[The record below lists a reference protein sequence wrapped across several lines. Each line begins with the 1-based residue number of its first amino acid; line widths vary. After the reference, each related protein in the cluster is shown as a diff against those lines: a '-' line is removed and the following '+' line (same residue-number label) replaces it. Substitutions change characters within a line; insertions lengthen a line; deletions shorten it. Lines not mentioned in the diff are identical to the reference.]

1 MNAVLTKLWLW
12 LWHLLPA
19 NPILVRVVYGASRRQ
34 RHLWLRFGYLAA
46 LAGVV
51 LWLQIPSAE
60 ESASLTEL
68 AKNASQTFRYAAT
81 TQLLLM
87 CFLAPVFTAS
97 AITQERDAQ
106 TFNILISTPLTSGQI
121 VLGTLMSRLYF
132 VIVLLLAGLPIFYM
146 TMIYGGVTSPQIVQ
160 SFALSASTAILTGA
174 LAIFI
179 AMIGVGTRRT
189 IFSFYLMIALYL
201 LALYLFGRWDRTWVA
216 ASAANL
222 DGVRMSWLTPL
233 HPFLALEVALNRVSA
248 PPYAALPE
256 YGSIARYALAYPS
269 TVYVTWTLALS
280 LVLVA
285 VSMFYVRR
293 GIKTGEPTFLSN
305 FFDRFRRQATGERTR
320 TPRNVWHNPVA
331 WREACTR
338 AAGGRFLRWGIVAGG
353 LIASIVVLV
362 YYLGGSLKP
371 SEVPEWLAGLTMIQ
385 FALALIIAANTAA
398 TSITKEKESKTMEL
412 LMTTPLTSSY
422 VLWGKLRGLVSFVL
436 PLLIGPVVALLLFAL
451 VDIARRVPRPAV
463 PLEVA
468 AEVGLLL
475 VIYTAIACVIGLRFS
490 LTSRNNMTAVMT
502 SIGAILLAG
511 GLVTLIGFAL
521 VNASG
526 GEFAAFLSP
535 FTPFTAVW
543 FLVAPAEL
551 AQGAN
556 LSSAVTLS
564 AIRVAAA
571 IGTSIA
577 LGLYCLL
584 VWRGYVALVRGFDM
598 IMRKQTGN

>member
-1 MNAVLTKLWLW
+1 MNAVFSKLGLW
-12 LWHLLPA
+12 FWHLLPA

-46 LAGVV
+46 LAAVV

-60 ESASLTEL
+60 ESASLTDL
-68 AKNASQTFRYAAT
+68 AKSASQTFRYAAS

-132 VIVLLLAGLPIFYM
+132 VIVLLLAGLPIFCM
-146 TMIYGGVTSPQIVQ
+146 TMIYGGVTGRQIGQ
-160 SFALSASTAILTGA
+160 SFALSASTAFITGA

-189 IFSFYLMIALYL
+189 IFSFYLMIALYM
-201 LALYLFGRWDRTWVA
+201 LALYLMGQWARTWVS
-216 ASAANL
+216 ASPPNL
-222 DGVRMSWLTPL
+222 NNEQMSWLTPL
-233 HPFLALEVALNRVSA
+233 HPFLALDVALNRVNA
-248 PPYAALPE
+248 PAYADLPE
-256 YGSIARYALAYPS
+256 YGRLARYALAYPS
-269 TVYVTWTLALS
+269 TVYVTWTLATS
-280 LVLVA
+280 LVLIVL
-285 VSMFYVRR
+285 SMFFVRR
-293 GIKTGEPTFLSN
+293 GIKTGEPTFFSD
-305 FFDRFRRQATGERTR
+305 FFARFRRVPAGERTR
-320 TPRNVWHNPVA
+320 PPRHVWANPVA

-338 AAGGRFLRWGIVAGG
+338 ASGGRLFRWIIVLAGLVSAIG
-353 LIASIVVLV
+353 VLV
-362 YYLGGSLKP
+362 YYLSGRLKAA
-371 SEVPEWLAGLTMIQ
+371 EVPQWLAGITMIQ

-436 PLLIGPVVALLLFAL
+436 PLLIGPLVALLLFSVIDLIRGVNRAPIL
-451 VDIARRVPRPAV
+451 P
-463 PLEVA
+463 ETA
-468 AEVGLLL
+468 AEVGMLL
-475 VIYTAIACVIGLRFS
+475 VIYTAIACVVGLRFS
-490 LTSRNNMTAVMT
+490 LTSRNNMIAVMT
-502 SIGAILLAG
+502 SIGVILLG
-511 GLVTLIGFAL
+511 GALVTLIGFAL

-526 GEFAAFLSP
+526 GEFASFLAP

-543 FLVAPAEL
+543 FLISPGELALGPNLSAPANL
-551 AQGAN
+551 AD
-556 LSSAVTLS
+556 L
-564 AIRVAAA
+564 RVAAA
-571 IGTSIA
+571 IGTVVA
-577 LGLYCLL
+577 LGLYTIL

>member
-1 MNAVLTKLWLW
+1 MNAVLAKLWLW

-46 LAGVV
+46 LAAVV
-51 LWLQIPSAE
+51 LWLQIPSGE

-68 AKNASQTFRYAAT
+68 AKSASQTFRYAAT

-201 LALYLFGRWDRTWVA
+201 LALYLVGRWDRTWIA
-216 ASAANL
+216 ASVANL
-222 DGVRMSWLTPL
+222 DGIRMSWLTPL
-233 HPFLALEVALNRVSA
+233 HPFLSLEVALNRVNA
-248 PPYAALPE
+248 PPYAAIPE
-256 YGSIARYALAYPS
+256 YGPFARYALAYPS
-269 TVYVTWTLALS
+269 TVYVAWTLALS
-280 LVLVA
+280 LVLVV
-285 VSMFYVRR
+285 VSMFFVRR
-293 GIKTGEPTFLSN
+293 GIKTGEPTMFSN
-305 FFDRFRRQATGERTR
+305 FFSRFRRDTTGERTR
-320 TPRNVWHNPVA
+320 PARNVWHNPVA

-338 AAGGRFLRWGIVAGG
+338 AAGGRFLRWGIVLGGFVASIIVFVYYMRGG
-353 LIASIVVLV
+353 L
-362 YYLGGSLKP
+362 KP
-371 SEVPEWLAGLTMIQ
+371 AQVPEWLAGLTMIQ
-385 FALALIIAANTAA
+385 FALAIIIAANTAA

-412 LMTTPLTSSY
+412 MMTTPLTSSY
-422 VLWGKLRGLVSFVL
+422 ILWGKLRGLVSFVL
-436 PLLIGPVVALLLFAL
+436 PLLIGPVVVLLLFAI
-451 VDIARRVPRPAV
+451 VDLIRGVPRAV
-463 PLEVA
+463 VPIETA

-475 VIYTAIACVIGLRFS
+475 VIYTAIACVIGLKFS
-490 LTSRNNMTAVMT
+490 LSSRTNMTAVMT

-543 FLVAPAEL
+543 FLIAPADL
-551 AQGAN
+551 AQ
-556 LSSAVTLS
+556 SSNMTTSAGLS
-564 AIRVAAA
+564 AIRVSAA
-571 IGTSIA
+571 IGTAIA
-577 LGLYCLL
+577 LGLYTLL

-598 IMRKQTGN
+598 TMRKQTGN

>member
-1 MNAVLTKLWLW
+1 MNTVLSKLWLW

-46 LAGVV
+46 LAAVV

-68 AKNASQTFRYAAT
+68 AKSASQTFRYAAT

-121 VLGTLMSRLYF
+121 VLGTLLSRLYF
-132 VIVLLLAGLPIFYM
+132 VIVLLLAGLPIFCM
-146 TMIYGGVTSPQIVQ
+146 TMIYGGVTGRQIAQ
-160 SFALSASTAILTGA
+160 SFSLSASTAILTGA

-201 LALYLFGRWDRTWVA
+201 LALYLVGRWDRTWVA
-216 ASAANL
+216 ASAPNL
-222 DGVRMSWLTPL
+222 DGVRMSWLTSL
-233 HPFLALEVALNRVSA
+233 HPFLSLEVALNRVNA
-248 PPYAALPE
+248 PEYAALPE
-256 YGSIARYALAYPS
+256 YGPLARYALAFPS
-269 TVYVTWTLALS
+269 TVYVAWTLALS
-280 LVLVA
+280 LILVI
-285 VSMFYVRR
+285 VSMVFVRR
-293 GIKTGEPTFLSN
+293 GIKTGEPTVVSN
-305 FFDRFRRQATGERTR
+305 FLARFRRETNGERTR
-320 TPRNVWHNPVA
+320 QPRNVWSNPVA

-338 AAGGRFLRWGIVAGG
+338 AAGGRVLRWGIVVGG
-353 LIASIVVLV
+353 LVSSFVVFL
-362 YYLGGSLKP
+362 YYVRGGLKAA
-371 SEVPEWLAGLTMIQ
+371 EVPEWLAGLTMIQ

-436 PLLIGPVVALLLFAL
+436 PLLIGPVIALLLFAV
-451 VDIARRVPRPAV
+451 VDLIRGIPRVTISI
-463 PLEVA
+463 ETA

-490 LTSRNNMTAVMT
+490 LTSRTNMTAVMA

-543 FLVAPAEL
+543 FLIAPADL
-551 AQGAN
+551 AQNSNMSTPAG
-556 LSSAVTLS
+556 LS
-564 AIRVAAA
+564 AIRVSAA
-571 IGTSIA
+571 IGTTIA
-577 LGLYCLL
+577 LGLYTIL

>member
-1 MNAVLTKLWLW
+1 MWLW

-51 LWLQIPSAE
+51 LWLQIPSGE

-68 AKNASQTFRYAAT
+68 AKSASQTFRYAAT
-81 TQLLLM
+81 AQLLLM

-132 VIVLLLAGLPIFYM
+132 VVVLLLAGLPIFYM

-201 LALYLFGRWDRTWVA
+201 LALYLMGRWDRTWLA
-216 ASAANL
+216 ASAPNL
-222 DGVRMSWLTPL
+222 DGVRMSWFTPL
-233 HPFLALEVALNRVSA
+233 HPFLSLEVALNRVNA
-248 PPYAALPE
+248 PEYAALPE
-256 YGSIARYALAYPS
+256 YGPMARYALAFPA
-269 TVYVTWTLALS
+269 TVYVVWTLALS
-280 LVLVA
+280 LVLVII
-285 VSMFYVRR
+285 SMVFVRR
-293 GIKTGEPTFLSN
+293 GIKTGEPTVFSN
-305 FFDRFRRQATGERTR
+305 FFARFRRTPSSEQTR
-320 TPRNVWHNPVA
+320 PARNVWHNPVA

-338 AAGGRFLRWGIVAGG
+338 AAGGRFFRWGIVIGG
-353 LIASIVVLV
+353 FAASIIVFV
-362 YYLGGSLKP
+362 YYLRGRLKA
-371 SEVPEWLAGLTMIQ
+371 SEVPEWLAGITMIQ
-385 FALALIIAANTAA
+385 FALAIIIAANTAA

-412 LMTTPLTSSY
+412 MMTTPLTSSY
-422 VLWGKLRGLVSFVL
+422 ILWGKLRGLVSFVL
-436 PLLIGPVVALLLFAL
+436 PLLIGPVVALLLFAI
-451 VDIARRVPRPAV
+451 VDLIRGVSRGPISI
-463 PLEVA
+463 ETA
-468 AEVGLLL
+468 AEIGLLL

-490 LTSRNNMTAVMT
+490 LTSRTNMTAVMT

-543 FLVAPAEL
+543 FLIAPADL
-551 AQGAN
+551 AQNAN
-556 LSSAVTLS
+556 MSTPAGLS
-564 AIRVAAA
+564 AIRVSAAV
-571 IGTSIA
+571 GTAIA
-577 LGLYCLL
+577 LGLYTLL

>member
-1 MNAVLTKLWLW
+1 MNAVLSKLWLW
-12 LWHLLPA
+12 FWHLLPA
-19 NPILVRVVYGASRRQ
+19 NPILVRVVHGASRRQ

-46 LAGVV
+46 LAAVV
-51 LWLQIPSAE
+51 LWLQIPSAD

-68 AKNASQTFRYAAT
+68 AKSASQTFRYAAT

-132 VIVLLLAGLPIFYM
+132 VIILLLAGLPIFYM

-201 LALYLFGRWDRTWVA
+201 LAVYLFGRWDRTWVA
-216 ASAANL
+216 ASAPNL

-233 HPFLALEVALNRVSA
+233 HPFLALEVALNLINA
-248 PPYAALPE
+248 PSYAALPE
-256 YGSIARYALAYPS
+256 YNSLARYALSHPS
-269 TVYVTWTLALS
+269 AVYVTWTLALS
-280 LVLVA
+280 LMLIVI
-285 VSMFYVRR
+285 SMVFVRR
-293 GIKTGEPTFLSN
+293 GIKTGEPTFISVFL
-305 FFDRFRRQATGERTR
+305 DRFRRRTTGERTR
-320 TPRNVWHNPVA
+320 PPRNVWHNPVA

-338 AAGGRFLRWGIVAGG
+338 AAGGRFLRWAIVAGG
-353 LIASIVVLV
+353 LTASIIILV
-362 YYLGGSLKP
+362 YYLRGDLKA
-371 SEVPEWLAGLTMIQ
+371 SEVPQWLAGVTMIQ
-385 FALALIIAANTAA
+385 FALAIIIAANTAA

-422 VLWGKLRGLVSFVL
+422 ILWGKLRGLVSFVL
-436 PLLIGPVVALLLFAL
+436 PLLISPVVSLLLFAV
-451 VDIARRVPRPAV
+451 VDALRDTSRPAIPV
-463 PLEVA
+463 EVA

-475 VIYTAIACVIGLRFS
+475 VIYTAAACVIGLRFS
-490 LTSRNNMTAVMT
+490 LTSRTNMSAVMT
-502 SIGAILLAG
+502 SIGVILLGG
-511 GLVTLIGFAL
+511 GLITLIGFAL

-526 GEFAAFLSP
+526 GEFAAFCSP
-535 FTPFTAVW
+535 FTPFTALW
-543 FLVAPAEL
+543 FLLAPAEL
-551 AQGAN
+551 AQGAGS
-556 LSSAVTLS
+556 LSSAALS
-564 AIRVAAA
+564 AIRVSAA
-571 IGTSIA
+571 IGTAIA

>member
-1 MNAVLTKLWLW
+1 MNAVLTKLGLW
-12 LWHLLPA
+12 FWHLLPA
-19 NPILVRVVYGASRRQ
+19 NPILVRVVHGASRRQ

-46 LAGVV
+46 LAAVV
-51 LWLQIPSAE
+51 LWLQMPTAAD
-60 ESASLTEL
+60 SASLTDL
-68 AKNASQTFRYAAT
+68 AKSASQTFRVAAT

-160 SFALSASTAILTGA
+160 SFALSAATAILTGA

-201 LALYLFGRWDRTWVA
+201 LALYLIGRWDRTWVA
-216 ASAANL
+216 ASVPNL
-222 DGVRMSWLTPL
+222 DGVRMSWLTPF
-233 HPFLALEVALNRVSA
+233 HPFLSLEVALNLVNAPDYSA
-248 PPYAALPE
+248 MPDFGGL
-256 YGSIARYALAYPS
+256 SRYALAYPS
-269 TVYVTWTLALS
+269 TIYVIWTLALS
-280 LVLVA
+280 LVLIV
-285 VSMFYVRR
+285 VSMFFVRR
-293 GIKTGEPTFLSN
+293 GIKTGEPTVISN
-305 FFDRFRRQATGERTR
+305 FLARFRRDAGGERTR

-338 AAGGRFLRWGIVAGG
+338 AAGGRMLRWMIAVGG
-353 LIASIVVLV
+353 LIATIIIFV
-362 YYLGGSLKP
+362 YYLRGRLKAA
-371 SEVPEWLAGLTMIQ
+371 EVPEWLAGLTMIQ
-385 FALALIIAANTAA
+385 FALAIIIAANTAA
-398 TSITKEKESKTMEL
+398 TSTTKEKESKTMEL

-422 VLWGKLRGLVSFVL
+422 ILWGKLRGLVSFVL
-436 PLLIGPVVALLLFAL
+436 PLLIGPVVALLLFAV
-451 VDIARRVPRPAV
+451 VDRIRGAARASV
-463 PLEVA
+463 PLETA

-475 VIYTAIACVIGLRFS
+475 VIYTAAACMVGLWS
-490 LTSRNNMTAVMT
+490 SVKSRTNMTAVMKT
-502 SIGAILLAG
+502 IGTILLAG
-511 GLVTLIGFAL
+511 GLVTLVGFAL

-526 GEFAAFLSP
+526 GEFAAFLAP

-543 FLVAPAEL
+543 FLISPAEL
-551 AQGAN
+551 AQGSTISAAALADLR
-556 LSSAVTLS
+556 LS
-564 AIRVAAA
+564 AA
-571 IGTSIA
+571 IGTLIA
-577 LGLYCLL
+577 LGLYAIL